1 MQLSRGREWCDR
13 NLGSAAT
20 LSCID
25 SDNPATSLLRGIDR
39 LVIRVPSVP
48 AAAAYYRDVLGLE
61 LLREGGGFCTV
72 RLPDGKEI
80 LLHSDP
86 HLPEEAVY
94 LLVDDVRDVYR
105 RREELRLRFSGPP
118 SEGARGYRATVK
130 DPFGTVLLLIDRTR
144 ESGAEST
151 REPADAFRSPET
163 LFAGV
168 TPKLSVKPDVL
179 VPLYEK
185 AGRTADDLPYT
196 PQFEQI
202 FADYA
207 AAFSEPQPDRAET
220 WRHLLS
226 LRKKAALPKLGA
238 ARSRPPQ
245 NDPETVALLRRVL
258 DETFDGKIG
267 RRDRL
272 PYSEQF
278 DAISTAFNRSRLR
291 RGESPLAPHQLWRLV
306 ALLAK

>member
-1 MQLSRGREWCDR
+1 M
-13 NLGSAAT
+13 
-20 LSCID
+20 
-25 SDNPATSLLRGIDR
+25 
-39 LVIRVPSVP
+39 IRVPSVP
-48 AAAAYYRDVLGLE
+48 AAVAYYRDVLRLE
-61 LLREGGGFCTV
+61 LVREGGGFATV
-72 RLPDGKEI
+72 RLGDGKEI

-94 LLVDDVRDVYR
+94 LLVDDVRAIYS

-144 ESGAEST
+144 ETTTETSG
-151 REPADAFRSPET
+151 EPADAFRSPDA

-168 TPKLSVKPDVL
+168 PAKMPVKPDL
-179 VPLYEK
+179 LASLYQK

-202 FADYA
+202 FAEYA

-238 ARSRPPQ
+238 ARSRPSQ
-245 NDPETVALLRRVL
+245 SDPETIALLRDVL
-258 DETFDGKIG
+258 EDEFAGKIG

-272 PYSEQF
+272 PYSQQF